1 MACSPVLPL
10 RAQEALPHI
19 GYAYPAGGQQ
29 GTTFQVTLGG
39 QFLNEI
45 GRVSFSGDGIE
56 ARVLETKPMI
66 EAQINELRKKAT
78 ELSRDKKNINALR
91 EAAKIQRK
99 LVRYT
104 SPDAKADSPSHRR
117 NGDAGGEDPTE
128 RGAGSARNAG
138 GNDSWGVQSAPLLR
152 GSMARV
158 LRGRAGVGFGSE

>member
-1 MACSPVLPL
+1 MSPFRGEILCGLVVGLLSCSTAS
-10 RAQEALPHI
+10 AQEALPHI

-104 SPDAKADSPSHRR
+104 MPRC
-117 NGDAGGEDPTE
+117 
-128 RGAGSARNAG
+128 
-138 GNDSWGVQSAPLLR
+138 
-152 GSMARV
+152 
-158 LRGRAGVGFGSE
+158 